1 MKRSIVLALV
11 LLGLAAAPAAAQVIA
26 IENAKVHV
34 APGQVVE
41 DATVIVRDGAIAA
54 VGPGVAVPAGAQR
67 IDAAGKVVTAG
78 FVDAATRLGMVEVD
92 LEASTQ
98 EGVFKSDGSDVVHAA
113 YRVEDGYNPQSVA
126 IPITRAGGVTS
137 VVVAPHGALVS
148 GSGAWFMLGGDST
161 PARMTV
167 KAPVAMYASLG
178 EGAKGAAEGSR
189 GIALERLRELLDDAA
204 DYRRRRGNFERN
216 QTREYAAERLDLEA
230 LQPVLRGD
238 IPLVL
243 RAHRASDIR
252 AALRLADEVGIRV
265 VIEGGTEAWVVA
277 EDLATAGVP
286 VILDPSSNLP
296 GSFDRTRVRDDA
308 ARVLADAG
316 VVVAFSSLGDSANVR
331 NLRQLAGIAVG
342 NGATPEQ
349 ALAAVTTAP
358 ARIFGITG
366 RGEVKRGQAADLVV
380 WSGDPFE
387 LSSHAEHVIIGGVA
401 QPLENRQTLL
411 RDRYRTL
418 R

>member
-1 MKRSIVLALV
+1 V
-11 LLGLAAAPAAAQVIA
+11 
-26 IENAKVHV
+26 
-34 APGQVVE
+34 
-41 DATVIVRDGAIAA
+41 
-54 VGPGVAVPAGAQR
+54 
-67 IDAAGKVVTAG
+67 
-78 FVDAATRLGMVEVD
+78 
-92 LEASTQ
+92 
-98 EGVFKSDGSDVVHAA
+98 
-113 YRVEDGYNPQSVA
+113 
-126 IPITRAGGVTS
+126 PITRTGGVTS
-137 VVVAPHGALVS
+137 AVVAPHGALVS
-148 GSGAWFMLGGDST
+148 GTGAWFMLGDGST
-161 PARMTV
+161 LARMTV

-178 EGAKGAAEGSR
+178 EGAKASAEGSR
-189 GIALERLRELLDDAA
+189 GLALERLRELFDDAA
-204 DYRRRRGNFERN
+204 DYRRRRGNYERN

-230 LQPVLRGD
+230 MQAVLRGD
-238 IPLVL
+238 VPLVV

-252 AALRLADEVGIRV
+252 AALRLADELGIRV
-265 VIEGGTEAWVVA
+265 VIEGGTEAWVLA
-277 EDLATAGVP
+277 QELATAGVP

-308 ARVLADAG
+308 VRILADAG
-316 VVVAFSSLGDSANVR
+316 VVVAISSLGDAANVR

-349 ALAAVTTAP
+349 ALAAVTTGP
-358 ARIFGITG
+358 ARIFGISN

-387 LSSHAEHVIIGGVA
+387 LSSQAEHVIIGGVA